1 MRLLLLVFIFTL
13 SFIQRSYATT
23 PAPATYTWCVL
34 KMIQTDTHEMIQ
46 AAYGMGNTPVVN
58 NELCEDFYSRDVRVE
73 GRPVTLVGVTPSIN
87 TSNPDAFWTSNTWRR
102 PMTEQEIEDY
112 ACYLINSD
120 FFSSVTVQ
128 GLKLMPSSPNNIRI
142 PALLLTAL
150 ESTNS
155 PIISY
160 VALTSWNTMLPILS
174 IAALTKLWKII
185 RK

>member
-1 MRLLLLVFIFTL
+1 MKILLLFLL
-13 SFIQRSYATT
+13 SFLAFSDRVLATT
-23 PAPATYTWCVL
+23 PAPTTYTWCVL

-46 AAYGMGNTPVVN
+46 AAYGMGNTPFVN

-73 GRPVTLVGVTPSIN
+73 GRPVTLVGVTPSVN
-87 TSNPDAFWTSNTWRR
+87 SNNPDAFWTSNTWRR
-102 PMTEQEIEDY
+102 PMTEQEIQDY

-120 FFSSVTVQ
+120 FFSSITVQ

-142 PALLLTAL
+142 PALLLSAL
-150 ESTNS
+150 QSTNS

-160 VALTSWNTMLPILS
+160 AALTVWNTMLPILS